1 MGVPAKYLTAFLGL
15 MLGGCG
21 LLGAQTRAASPDTA
35 KASATEPYPEQGY
48 LSPTSYL
55 NGYFDFDFELP
66 RDIHLAPMPEAASRD
81 GSLQLLHL
89 VGPAPADPEV
99 IISAVPIATGKD
111 QDAKA
116 LLRFDLDQEL
126 FRGVE
131 ELRGLSKA
139 NLAGHQFFL
148 FETRRG
154 IEQHVMLA
162 TTLDGYILQVVLA
175 AHDEKVVHKLEAS
188 FRQIEFFPS
197 ADLRQHMATG
207 AQAYDGPATSTH
219 RMAALEGDPP
229 ANHIDPGRIRGDFYE
244 NAALGFSYRI
254 PQGWTLEAEGAVQPA
269 VERDRTRQNFGQ
281 PRISRNERRL
291 MDLCSKTL
299 FSAWAKRP
307 GADGQIP
314 YDEFGEVTVSAVS
327 LACFAGMKFPETSN
341 DSQQFKDF
349 LMQFGL
355 THPILSD
362 MRDAK
367 AFSAGSNVFLFL
379 HGTVGFQIPD
389 DALSRRLSIAMA
401 ITQQRG
407 YLLTW
412 FFAAPHDSELQ
423 ALTNERVSFDSPAAV
438 TVANASKPSGGTT
451 TNVPAV
457 TSSAV
462 PSTAA
467 PADVAASSRANKD
480 TNAASAAGAS
490 ANAASNAD
498 ATQPASE
505 AADQPADAPATPP
518 ANRPTLLRP
527 GETIQSQQGK
537 GAPIAKQKQS
547 E

>member
-1 MGVPAKYLTAFLGL
+1 
-15 MLGGCG
+15 
-21 LLGAQTRAASPDTA
+21 
-35 KASATEPYPEQGY
+35 
-48 LSPTSYL
+48 
-55 NGYFDFDFELP
+55 
-66 RDIHLAPMPEAASRD
+66 MPQAASRD

-89 VGPAPADPEV
+89 VGPAPADAEV
-99 IISAVPIATGKD
+99 IISAIPIATGKD

-116 LLRFDLDQEL
+116 LLRFELDQEL

-139 NLAGHQFFL
+139 NLSGHQFFL

-175 AHDEKVVHKLEAS
+175 AHDEKIVHKLEAS
-188 FRQIEFFPS
+188 FRQVEFFPP
-197 ADLRQHMATG
+197 ADLRQHLTAG

-219 RMAALEGDPP
+219 RMATLETDPP
-229 ANHIDPGRIRGDFYE
+229 ANHIDPGTISGDFYE
-244 NAALGFSYRI
+244 NDAMGFSYRI
-254 PQGWTLEAEGAVQPA
+254 PQGWTLEAEGAIQPA
-269 VERDRTRQNFGQ
+269 VERDRTRQNLGQ
-281 PRISRNERRL
+281 PRISRYDRRL

-327 LACFAGMKFPETSN
+327 LSCFSGMKFPETSN

-349 LMQFGL
+349 LLQFGL

-389 DALSRRLSIAMA
+389 DALARRLSIAMA

-438 TVANASKPSGGTT
+438 TVANSTKPGGGTT

-457 TSSAV
+457 TNEAV
-462 PSTAA
+462 PAATA
-467 PADVAASSRANKD
+467 PADAMASSNAKNGDGTEAANGG
-480 TNAASAAGAS
+480 NPNAGA
-490 ANAASNAD
+490 NT
-498 ATQPASE
+498 TQPASE
-505 AADQPADAPATPP
+505 ASDQPADAPAAQPT
-518 ANRPTLLRP
+518 NRPTLLRP

-537 GAPIAKQKQS
+537 GAPISKQKQS
-547 E
+547 D